1 VKKGNHCPLINKK
14 CIENKCAWY
23 TQIRGMNP
31 NTGEPVDEWQCAI
44 NFVPFLM
51 IENSQQQRQTGAAVE
66 SFRNESIRQTNTLTE
81 LLVHSVNQT
90 VALTG
95 VQEAD
100 IKLLKPE

>member
-1 VKKGNHCPLINKK
+1 
-14 CIENKCAWY
+14 
-23 TQIRGMNP
+23 MNP

>member
-1 VKKGNHCPLINKK
+1 MKKGNHCPLINKK

>member
-1 VKKGNHCPLINKK
+1 MKKGIHCPLINKK

-31 NTGEPVDEWQCAI
+31 NTGEPMDEWQCAI

-95 VQEAD
+95 VKEAD
-100 IKLLKPE
+100 IRLLKPE